1 MLNGDNLV
9 VFVMMVVDIF
19 YCLCVVGSVCV
30 ARGMKIAWRYEILPS
45 TLGNE

>member
-1 MLNGDNLV
+1 MLIGDNLV

-19 YCLCVVGSVCV
+19 CCLCVVGGVCV
-30 ARGMKIAWRYEILPS
+30 ACGMNIAWRYEILPS